1 MTDVNIL
8 LSTKRYRKKVMT
20 NVITKVKC
28 ENVSSQMRERMVTDE
43 TVENILSY
51 TQWIIENLPKSSTK
65 TLTQV

>member
-1 MTDVNIL
+1 
-8 LSTKRYRKKVMT
+8 MT

-28 ENVSSQMRERMVTDE
+28 ENVSSLMRERMVIDE
-43 TVENILSY
+43 TVENIFSY